1 MFTVSWIPQCDTYMT
16 IPKWR
21 TSTQCTN
28 GAVQSPPAQTHT
40 VNTGEEIWILVV
52 ATKYGAYRLSGQLQ
66 FKVKQP
72 SDQLTFEC
80 FEPNTNSSTT
90 TTPTTST
97 RRIPSTSQPTTR
109 TETVRSPDTTHQA
122 QPTSPPAS
130 TGETR
135 TTEGSKTENPRTASQ
150 ICNDNFPGEIFAAGI
165 ATGGGVAIVGQVIYL
180 CIISPRYS
188 KSCRKSPA
196 ADIPMSPAH
205 PAYAGFFDSTEEPAN
220 IYDNLSPA
228 EVITNR

>member
-72 SDQLTFEC
+72 S
-80 FEPNTNSSTT
+80 
-90 TTPTTST
+90 
-97 RRIPSTSQPTTR
+97 
-109 TETVRSPDTTHQA
+109 
-122 QPTSPPAS
+122 
-130 TGETR
+130 
-135 TTEGSKTENPRTASQ
+135 
-150 ICNDNFPGEIFAAGI
+150 GEIFAAGI